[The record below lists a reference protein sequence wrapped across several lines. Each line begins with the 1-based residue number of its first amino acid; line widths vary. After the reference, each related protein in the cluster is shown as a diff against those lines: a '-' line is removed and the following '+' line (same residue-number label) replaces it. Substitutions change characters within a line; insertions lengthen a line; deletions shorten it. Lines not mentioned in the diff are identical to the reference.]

1 LTAALPFRILA
12 QPDDVACGPTCL
24 HAVYRYFGDEISLE
38 SVIEQT
44 RSLEAG
50 GTLGVFLASHALRR
64 GYRATVYTYNLQVF
78 DPTWFEPG
86 VLLAEKLREQRAV
99 KDDEKLAEVT
109 DGYLEFLGL
118 GGQLAFTDLNSA
130 LIRRHLKRRTPIL
143 TGLSATF
150 LYRSIREVDDV
161 EDDVRGGPV
170 GHFVVL
176 CGYDTA
182 DRTVL
187 VADPLESNPLA
198 EDHLYRVKTDRLIA
212 AILLGIVT
220 YDANLVVLEPS
231 TERRP

>member
-1 LTAALPFRILA
+1 LTSALPFRILP

-24 HAVYRYFGDEISLE
+24 HAVYRYFGDEIALE
-38 SVIEQT
+38 SVIDQT

-64 GYRATVYTYNLQVF
+64 GYRATVYAYNLQVF

-86 VLLAEKLREQRAV
+86 VSPAEKLREQRAV
-99 KDDEKLAEVT
+99 KDDEKLAEAT

-118 GGQLAFTDLNSA
+118 GGRLAFTDLNSA
-130 LIRRHLKRRTPIL
+130 LIRKHLKRRTPIL
-143 TGLSATF
+143 TGLSATY
-150 LYRSIREVDDV
+150 LYRSVREVDDV
-161 EDDVRGGPV
+161 EDDVRGEPV

-176 CGYDTA
+176 CGYDAT
-182 DRTVL
+182 DRTIL

-198 EDHLYRVKTDRLIA
+198 EDRLYRVKTDRLIA

-220 YDANLVVLEPS
+220 YDANLVVLEPRAG
-231 TERRP
+231 RRP